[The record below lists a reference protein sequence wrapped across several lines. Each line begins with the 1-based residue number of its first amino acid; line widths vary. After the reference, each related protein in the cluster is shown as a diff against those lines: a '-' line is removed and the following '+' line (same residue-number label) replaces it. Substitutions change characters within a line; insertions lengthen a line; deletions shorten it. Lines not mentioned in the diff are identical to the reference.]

1 MSPIGILVAF
11 FLFVMASVILAGY
24 FLFTRKATES
34 GGGTVLEPED
44 QSTKALML
52 STFQALGES
61 LPTSKGGKV
70 AMEQRLIYAGYRFPS
85 AIKAYT
91 GAKWGIGML
100 AGALFAIVAAANQN
114 DGEMAL
120 AAAICGLGIGFLLPE
135 RFLDWQISA
144 RNDRLRRALSPALDL
159 TVMALEAGQN
169 LDQSLLSAS
178 RGLRSTFP
186 DLAAELQQAHLEMRA
201 SKARAEAL
209 RHMAERNSEPELR
222 KLCLLL
228 AESDRFGTSLAPALR
243 QHAKYIRVRFRQ
255 RAQEAARKL
264 TVKLVFPVFFLIFP
278 SILVVTLGPAALML
292 MKYLKQIAQ

>member
-1 MSPIGILVAF
+1 MSPIGILLSF
-11 FLFVMASVILAGY
+11 FLFVLASILVAGY
-24 FLFTRKATES
+24 HLLSRKAAEAGGVLTE
-34 GGGTVLEPED
+34 PDD
-44 QSTKALML
+44 QSPKALVL

-61 LPTSKGGKV
+61 MPTSKGGKV

-91 GAKWGIGML
+91 GAKWGIGLL
-100 AGALFAIVAAANQN
+100 AGAFFAIIAAANQN
-114 DGEMAL
+114 SGEMAL

-135 RFLDWQISA
+135 RFLDWRISA
-144 RNDRLRRALSPALDL
+144 RNDRLRRAISPALDL

-178 RGLRSTFP
+178 RGLRATFP
-186 DLAAELQQAHLEMRA
+186 DLAAELHQAHLEMRA
-201 SKARAEAL
+201 AKARGEAL
-209 RHMAERNSEPELR
+209 THMAGRNNEPELR

-228 AESDRFGTSLAPALR
+228 VESDRFGTSLAPALR
-243 QHAKYIRVRFRQ
+243 QHSKYLRVRFRQ
-255 RAQEAARKL
+255 KAQEAARKL

-278 SILVVTLGPAALML
+278 SILVVTLGPAALTL